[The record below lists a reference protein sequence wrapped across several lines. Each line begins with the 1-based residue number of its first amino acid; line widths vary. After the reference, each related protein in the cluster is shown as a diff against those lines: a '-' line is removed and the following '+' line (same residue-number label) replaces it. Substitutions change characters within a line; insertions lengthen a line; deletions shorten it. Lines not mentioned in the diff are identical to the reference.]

1 MNKITKIGLSA
12 LAGSLVTL
20 SAHAG
25 SLSASG
31 SASISFSDGDVDELV
46 VGDGLEPEGNQ
57 WTMSDSIKMTGSGD
71 MDNGMSVSVSFEI
84 DNDETDAGDVLDTH
98 GITLDTNGM
107 GTLMFYG
114 HGGDGA
120 LSAIDDKS
128 PNAYEESWDG
138 VTNADEE
145 TVPDGISADNMFT
158 YKSPDFSGTTVT
170 IGYIPSGQLSTS
182 GSNVTPK
189 DGYMDFSV
197 VNKGGLID
205 GLTVGLG
212 MGETESTVGTTIDD
226 TILYATYS
234 TGGLTIGAVMSEED
248 GPASSNSVDFE
259 AYGVTYAITD
269 DFSVG
274 YNISTSDKGSEAQ
287 DQEATGISASYT
299 SGGVSIGGMI
309 NTVDNVAY
317 DAADDTEG
325 YEFNISFAF

>member
-46 VGDGLEPEGNQ
+46 ATSGLTPEGNQ

-138 VTNADEE
+138 VTDADEE
-145 TVPDGISADNMFT
+145 TVPDGLSADNMFT
-158 YKSPDFSGTTVT
+158 YKSPDYNGTTVT
-170 IGYIPSGQLSTS
+170 IGYVPSGVAS
-182 GSNVTPK
+182 VTPK

-212 MGETESTVGTTIDD
+212 LGETEAAVGTTIDD
-226 TILYATYS
+226 RIFYATYS
-234 TGGLTIGAVMSEED
+234 TGGLTVGATLSEED
-248 GPASSNSVDFE
+248 GPTNATSVDFE

-269 DFSVG
+269 DFSIG
-274 YNISTSDKGSEAQ
+274 YNISTSDKASESE

-299 SGGVSIGGMI
+299 SGGVTIGGMI
-309 NTVDNVAY
+309 NTVDNVVY
-317 DAADDTEG
+317 EAADDTEG
-325 YEFNISFAF
+325 YEFNVSFAF